1 MQSYVED
8 AARSGRPRTA
18 INEETIDAV
27 RSIIEDDPHSAYEQI
42 EHTLGIGSSAVN
54 SIIHEYL
61 KLHKMFTRWVPHQ
74 LTNDQ
79 KQFCIQLCRDSLERF
94 EGGQSCRVFDI
105 ITGDESWF
113 YHYDPTTKEQSKVWV
128 SQTDPR
134 STKVHRYK
142 SSGKR
147 MVAIFFMKS
156 GLIKSIPLER
166 VETVTKRCKTDD
178 IVIANSDTNQP
189 AKVDGDSTPV
199 RQPLS
204 DRPSH
209 EEHVTLSK
217 KLSLFLMLT
226 LRSLGVVFGDIGTS
240 PLYVVNTIFVIAP
253 SESQCIGAISLI
265 IWNLIVVV
273 SVKYAIFILMADNQG
288 EGGTFALC
296 GLLTGERSRLGQK
309 AKKVVIVVSI
319 VAASLIIGDGCL
331 TPAVSVLSAIEGL
344 ALNAPR
350 LAKYTAPITI
360 VIVFLLF
367 MAQRWGTAKIGIAFG
382 PVMIVWFLVIF

>member
-1 MQSYVED
+1 RNWYHEFDRSNFSVED

-61 KLHKMFTRWVPHQ
+61 KLHKMCTRWVPHQ

-105 ITGDESWF
+105 ITDDESWF

-147 MVAIFFMKS
+147 MVAIFHMKS
-156 GLIKSIPLER
+156 GLIKSILLER
-166 VETVTKRCKTDD
+166 VETVTKRWYVDSCLPQVFETVSEWRQKTGLRGLILHDD
-178 IVIANSDTNQP
+178 NARPHRAGIVPNKNEI
-189 AKVDGDSTPV
+189 K
-199 RQPLS
+199 
-204 DRPSH
+204 
-209 EEHVTLSK
+209 
-217 KLSLFLMLT
+217 
-226 LRSLGVVFGDIGTS
+226 
-240 PLYVVNTIFVIAP
+240 
-253 SESQCIGAISLI
+253 
-265 IWNLIVVV
+265 
-273 SVKYAIFILMADNQG
+273 
-288 EGGTFALC
+288 
-296 GLLTGERSRLGQK
+296 
-309 AKKVVIVVSI
+309 
-319 VAASLIIGDGCL
+319 
-331 TPAVSVLSAIEGL
+331 
-344 ALNAPR
+344 
-350 LAKYTAPITI
+350 
-360 VIVFLLF
+360 
-367 MAQRWGTAKIGIAFG
+367 
-382 PVMIVWFLVIF
+382 